1 MTAPPTP
8 ILKLTDIHK
17 SYNVGTPVETEVLH
31 GITLAL
37 REAEFVA
44 LKGPSGSGKSTL
56 LNIIGL
62 LERPTAGT
70 LEIADQQTLAL
81 DDAGLTRL
89 RGATIGF
96 VFQFH
101 HLLRPSPHWRTC
113 CCRPS
118 SPTAR
123 PRPRPRPWR
132 ASYWRAW
139 A

>member
-1 MTAPPTP
+1 MTTPPAP
-8 ILKLTDIHK
+8 ILKLTDIRK

-70 LEIADQQTLAL
+70 LEIRANQPDRVEQPVPQ
-81 DDAGLTRL
+81 L
-89 RGATIGF
+89 RG
-96 VFQFH
+96 H
-101 HLLRPSPHWRTC
+101 HRGAGHLEHAGRQRG
-113 CCRPS
+113 
-118 SPTAR
+118 A
-123 PRPRPRPWR
+123 
-132 ASYWRAW
+132 
-139 A
+139 